1 MNELWILPTRRF
13 IGLNP
18 SKDSSCKWEITIPY
32 ICCWFRLFYGL
43 TARWTTCC
51 SIRYL
56 SAWIPQKTFSVS
68 EKLSYLHRWLF
79 CGLTASWTTCCSNSS
94 SIRYLS
100 AWIPQKTHFVS
111 ENLRRWF
118 CCGLT
123 ASLSW
128 ITYHFIYSF
137 SAWIPQTTHSAC
149 TGTSLLRRWL
159 FGGPMVE
166 WRNWTLKSVK
176 SQTLSIPS
184 QVSQVLVACLDI
196 ICRKRGA
203 DRNLHG
209 SLARLRNLRNLI
221 PWERSS
227 GSAAARLYV
236 AISHA
241 SGTSIIWNFI
251 YMYN

>member
-32 ICCWFRLFYGL
+32 VCCWFRLFYGL

-51 SIRYL
+51 
-56 SAWIPQKTFSVS
+56 
-68 EKLSYLHRWLF
+68 
-79 CGLTASWTTCCSNSS
+79 

-203 DRNLHG
+203 DRNLRG